1 MSDDYIDST
10 DKHLLLL
17 VPDYEDDSAGRYQPT
32 KNTYLNLGHG
42 SGDPNHAEPTWYP
55 AAWTASGLDPEA
67 DTAPSAP
74 SNTGD
79 DLLSFFGGFVDD
91 TRARGTG
98 ATAGGTFE
106 QPGATPPSEAAVRN
120 AAAANTTARNAAV
133 TAAIPDYLG
142 WRDHTDGHRI
152 TTTRGDKIE
161 IVGGNYKLVSLGR
174 GTGVATFEMSGGLN
188 VGGDEAPGAV
198 TSVSWVACPTGDA
211 DEKGWRVTE
220 QTVKGNTVE
229 RFHGTKRE
237 EAYGDEFISVTGAPA
252 TVPRGTVVP
261 VCNPN
266 GACDSITNL
275 SFDLQSYPFD
285 EHLSFPEGGALPT
298 QWDQQAPSPSLARP
312 IIREST
318 WAHNVVSFTDI
329 EKTVKE
335 TTVYGGRKEVQ
346 EHFLHEG
353 YLAEVRLGS
362 LGKRYSEWWYLEGS
376 EGFYEYF
383 QGAKT
388 EFFFG
393 ASTTIGFANRF
404 EMFIG
409 TEEQVNVGLS
419 VGMAIAGAIDISL
432 GLKFEGHFGAAWE
445 GGSTLT
451 KFWGEEAEFSGQE
464 SSVTLTNIRAAL
476 TRKSVAVAAS
486 SSAAITNIGNP

>member
-1 MSDDYIDST
+1 M
-10 DKHLLLL
+10 
-17 VPDYEDDSAGRYQPT
+17 
-32 KNTYLNLGHG
+32 
-42 SGDPNHAEPTWYP
+42 
-55 AAWTASGLDPEA
+55 
-67 DTAPSAP
+67 
-74 SNTGD
+74 
-79 DLLSFFGGFVDD
+79 
-91 TRARGTG
+91 
-98 ATAGGTFE
+98 
-106 QPGATPPSEAAVRN
+106 
-120 AAAANTTARNAAV
+120 

-161 IVGGNYKLVSLGR
+161 IIGGNYKLVSLGR

-198 TSVSWVACPTGDA
+198 TSVSWVECPTGVA

-261 VCNPN
+261 VSNPN

-275 SFDLQSYPFD
+275 SFDVHS
-285 EHLSFPEGGALPT
+285 SFPEGGAFPT
-298 QWDQQAPSPSLARP
+298 QWDQQDPAPSLARP
-312 IIREST
+312 TIREST
-318 WAHNVVSFTDI
+318 WAHKFVSFTDI

-353 YLAEVRLGS
+353 YLAEVTLHAY
-362 LGKRYSEWWYLEGS
+362 GKRYSEWWYLQGS
-376 EGFYEYF
+376 QGFYEYF

-409 TEEQVNVGLS
+409 TEEQVNIGISLGVA
-419 VGMAIAGAIDISL
+419 VAGAIDISL
-432 GLKFEGHFGAAWE
+432 GVKLESHLGAAWE
-445 GGSTLT
+445 YASTEAH
-451 KFWGEEAEFSGQE
+451 FWGEDFEFSGQKSITTL
-464 SSVTLTNIRAAL
+464 SSMKAAL

-486 SSAAITNIGNP
+486 SSAAVTNIGNP